1 MAQEESCK
9 AIAVDFNQD
18 ASCLAVAT
26 NDGFKIVCCD
36 PFRICF
42 HSTSGGVRLVRMLFQ
57 TSLVATV
64 GAGLQLTQ
72 SPRSVFLHNLS
83 ESVHV
88 PALEFKDTVLNVRM
102 NCGWIVIA
110 LETEILAYLLETMKC
125 FAPIPSNRNPKGL
138 LALSITSSPS
148 LIAFPGSLDKE
159 AHPGDVAVFELKPEG
174 PQKGGVLNAHLHELS
189 GVALSS
195 DGARMATASARGTL
209 IKVFN
214 VSNYQLLYTFRRG
227 KMEARIHCLAF
238 SSDSEFLAV
247 SSNHE
252 TIHVYSLPQNRTSSA
267 GLELGDFAFA
277 KIARKA
283 QATTAVAVGDEYSDA
298 AGRRQRKLFA
308 CTDEGVLVQYR
319 FDVSATGPVPCTAVN
334 EHRFLP

>member
-195 DGARMATASARGTL
+195 DGARMATASARVEFLGGTFWVGRFSGSLSLPGPLLFFICPAKCASFAAVRSVTHSFCFFLFCLSLSSSHGTL
-209 IKVFN
+209 QAVAFFPHDWFIWDRIL
-214 VSNYQLLYTFRRG
+214 SLYTG
-227 KMEARIHCLAF
+227 
-238 SSDSEFLAV
+238 
-247 SSNHE
+247 
-252 TIHVYSLPQNRTSSA
+252 Y
-267 GLELGDFAFA
+267 
-277 KIARKA
+277 
-283 QATTAVAVGDEYSDA
+283 
-298 AGRRQRKLFA
+298 
-308 CTDEGVLVQYR
+308 
-319 FDVSATGPVPCTAVN
+319 FD
-334 EHRFLP
+334 